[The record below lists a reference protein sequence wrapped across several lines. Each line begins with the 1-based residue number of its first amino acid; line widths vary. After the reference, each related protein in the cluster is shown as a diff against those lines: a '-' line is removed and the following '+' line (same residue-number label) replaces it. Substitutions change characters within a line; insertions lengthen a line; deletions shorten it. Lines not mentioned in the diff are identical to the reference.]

1 MGNGF
6 VNLKKVGLLFKKEL
20 RFFFFSPIAYIFICI
35 FLILVGWFFFSDFFL
50 YNQVDLRV
58 FFERLPIFLS
68 LIVPVITMG
77 LFSEEFSVGSY
88 EIISTTSV
96 SLWDIIL
103 GKFFAVVA
111 FMIIALI
118 PTLIYP
124 LSISFLGELDFG
136 PVIGGYIG
144 SIFLIGALA
153 SIGLFTSALTKNQI
167 VALIIAFAITAPVCI
182 IIPLMKWNNLI
193 PMNLMWLMDFISVE
207 SRFGNIAKGII
218 DIRDLLYFL
227 SIIAIGLYSTRLILE
242 SRK

>member
-1 MGNGF
+1 MDSGIINI
-6 VNLKKVGLLFKKEL
+6 KKVGLLFKKEL

-68 LIVPVITMG
+68 LVVPVITMG

-96 SLWDIIL
+96 SLWDIVL
-103 GKFFAVVA
+103 GKFFAVLA
-111 FMIIALI
+111 LMIIALV

-124 LSISFLGELDFG
+124 ISISFLGELDFG
-136 PVIGGYIG
+136 PVIGGYTG
-144 SIFLIGALA
+144 SIFLIGTLA
-153 SIGLFTSALTKNQI
+153 SIGLFTSSLTKNQI
-167 VALIIAFAITAPVCI
+167 VALIIAFAITAPLCI
-182 IIPLMKWNNLI
+182 IIPLMKWGNLI
-193 PMNLMWLMDFISVE
+193 PMSLMGLLDFVSVE
-207 SRFGNIAKGII
+207 SRFSNIAKGII

-227 SIIAIGLYSTRLILE
+227 SVIAIFLYSTKLILE

>member
-103 GKFFAVVA
+103 GKFFAVVG